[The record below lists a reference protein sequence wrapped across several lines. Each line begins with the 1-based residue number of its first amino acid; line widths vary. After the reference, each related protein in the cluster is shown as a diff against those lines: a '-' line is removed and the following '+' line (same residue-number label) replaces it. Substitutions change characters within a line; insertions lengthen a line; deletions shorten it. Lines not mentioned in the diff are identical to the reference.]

1 MEQAAHQL
9 LNDIGVAI
17 VAAALLAL
25 VAFFARQPIILAYI
39 GAGLLIG
46 PQVGLGLVHDLGS
59 IRQLSEIGLLL
70 LLFIIGLEMDLEH
83 FTRSGRL
90 LLLVGGLQFPVNVA
104 LSALAIRALGLQ
116 GSGPYDLLYASVGLA
131 LASTMIVV
139 KLLYDNA
146 ELGTRAGQL
155 SLGILVFQDIWAIL
169 FLAVQPSLESPSVAT
184 LALALARGGGLVA
197 AALAICRFVLPW
209 VFAKVAR
216 TPELLLAIAIAWCF
230 AVAGAASSLGLSKE
244 MGALVAGL
252 GMSAFPYHS
261 DVIAKT
267 ANIRDFFVLLFFVS
281 LGMLIPSPDA
291 AVLMDA
297 AALTLVLAV
306 TRFLSIFP
314 IAYGVSK
321 ELRVSIL
328 PGVNL
333 AQISEFSLV
342 IAAIGLALG
351 HVSERTV
358 ALLTFVF
365 VITSV
370 SSTYVIGANDSIQR
384 AFASA
389 LRRLGLG
396 KGDRAGGDAAHG
408 DETASLVLLGFFRDA
423 SSLLHEFEVRRS
435 PGRDGPL
442 VSETLVA
449 DINPEA
455 IAELKRRGVRTVYGD
470 VSSLES
476 LRHIRVESPRVVAC
490 TLTGS
495 ILRGTTSERL
505 VANVRSR
512 WPGALVVVSADT
524 FGEALRLYEAG
535 ADFVYL
541 PRLHS
546 APQLAEVLE
555 GAVSAGLVEIRE
567 SAIADLRVRREV
579 LG

>member
-1 MEQAAHQL
+1 
-9 LNDIGVAI
+9 
-17 VAAALLAL
+17 
-25 VAFFARQPIILAYI
+25 
-39 GAGLLIG
+39 
-46 PQVGLGLVHDLGS
+46 
-59 IRQLSEIGLLL
+59 
-70 LLFIIGLEMDLEH
+70 
-83 FTRSGRL
+83 
-90 LLLVGGLQFPVNVA
+90 
-104 LSALAIRALGLQ
+104 
-116 GSGPYDLLYASVGLA
+116 
-131 LASTMIVV
+131 MIVV
-139 KLLYDNA
+139 KLLYDKA

-169 FLAVQPSLESPSVAT
+169 FLAVQPSLESPSAAT
-184 LALALARGGGLVA
+184 LALALGRGVGLVA
-197 AALAICRFVLPW
+197 AALAICRYVMPW

-230 AVAGAASSLGLSKE
+230 SVAGAASGLGLSKE

-281 LGMLIPSPDA
+281 LGMLIPRPDA
-291 AVLMDA
+291 AILTE
-297 AALTLVLAV
+297 ALAFTAILAV
-306 TRFLSIFP
+306 TRFLSVFP

-328 PGVNL
+328 PSVNL
-333 AQISEFSLV
+333 AQLSEFSLV

-370 SSTYVIGANDSIQR
+370 SSTYVIGANDRLQR
-384 AFASA
+384 RIADA
-389 LRRLGLG
+389 LRRLGFG
-396 KGDRAGGDAAHG
+396 RSDRAGEETGHG
-408 DETASLVLLGFFRDA
+408 ASTASLVLLGFFRDA
-423 SSLLHEFEVRRS
+423 SSLLHEFEVRKS
-435 PGRDGPL
+435 AGREAPL

-476 LRHIRVESPRVVAC
+476 LRHIRVDSPRVVAC

-512 WPGALVVVSADT
+512 WPGSLVVVSADT
-524 FGEALRLYEAG
+524 FGEALRLYDEG

-546 APQLAEVLE
+546 APRLADVMEIAVRE
-555 GAVSAGLVEIRE
+555 GLADVRVRE
-567 SAIADLRVRREV
+567 IADLRLRREV